1 MFREKIRGA
10 MNELGIGVKVL
21 AQKTGVNQNS
31 ISSFLSGS
39 RSISN
44 SNLETIMKALDLTLL
59 PKSNFDYEKEVEN
72 AIQSEV
78 ENGK

>member
-10 MNELGIGVKVL
+10 MNELGVGVKVL
-21 AQKTGVNQNS
+21 AQKTGINQNS

-44 SNLETIMKALDLTLL
+44 SNLETIMRELDLALL
-59 PKSNFDYEKEVEN
+59 PKSNFVYEKSVEN
-72 AIQSEV
+72 TPQSEIR
-78 ENGK
+78 NGK

>member
-10 MNELGIGVKVL
+10 MNELGVGVKVL
-21 AQKTGVNQNS
+21 AQKTGINQNS

-44 SNLETIMKALDLTLL
+44 SNLETIMRELDLTLL
-59 PKSNFDYEKEVEN
+59 PKSNFVYEKSVEN
-72 AIQSEV
+72 TPQSEIG
-78 ENGK
+78 NGK